1 MKEKL
6 GVWGVCALVMIV
18 LLAVGAVEAADRNA
32 VPPRTESAGVAAEAG
47 AFHGGAAERTKNLKT
62 EAGKIGPLL
71 YDLYLEQ
78 TRTPEDETVL
88 KSADQ
93 LSPAPVPVENGL
105 VLIDAIAGG
114 DAQHL
119 LADLEAMGLQ
129 GGSSYGR
136 VVSGWIPVDRLAELN
151 AMGNLVSAVPSLNSQ
166 NVGLVTT
173 QGDVAQASDV
183 ARSTFGVDG
192 AGVTVGTL
200 SDSFDCTGAG
210 GGAAADVGS
219 GDLPPGIVVLA
230 DLAGGCT
237 DEGRAMMQLIHD
249 VAPGSSQAFHTAF
262 GGTAGFANGIKAL
275 QQIAGAD
282 IIVDDVIY
290 FAEPM
295 FQDGP
300 IAQAAQFVA
309 DNGSA
314 YFSSAGN
321 QSFNSW
327 ETFDGFVGSG
337 IAAPFGGELHDFDPG
352 PGVDTFQEFVL
363 RPGVTRWSFQWDQP
377 YASAGSAT
385 GSASDMDVYIFVNG
399 SFVGLGG
406 LANNIGGDPVEVFG
420 VGLGGSTP
428 LTIQIAIARYSG
440 PDPGVMKYVTFGASD
455 QRFGGGPIEYATNS
469 STSYG
474 HSNAAN
480 MAGVGAAAF
489 FNTSAFNPGVCEPAC
504 VNSFSSLGGVP
515 ILFDPADNP
524 INEVRQR
531 PNFVG
536 PDGGNTTFFG
546 ADLTFPVPGTDEPDG
561 FGNFFGTSASAPHAA
576 AAAALMKETNPS
588 LSPGEIYSILEG
600 TATDMVPVGS
610 NINPG
615 AGPGFDFRTGYGFI
629 NIDLAVDAAA
639 TDPGNPNKRFVCH
652 KNRTTIS
659 ISQDAVPAHL
669 AHGDKFGPCE

>member
-1 MKEKL
+1 MKKNRI
-6 GVWGVCALVMIV
+6 GFVGASALAA
-18 LLAVGAVEAADRNA
+18 LLLVTGGAVEAADENA
-32 VPPRTESAGVAAEAG
+32 GPQGIDGSRMAADRGAFNAG
-47 AFHGGAAERTKNLKT
+47 ATEDMKNLKA

-71 YDLYLEQ
+71 HGLYLE
-78 TRTPEDETVL
+78 RTAPQRAEAL
-88 KSADQ
+88 RKSAGQ
-93 LSPAPVPVENGL
+93 LSAAPLPVEDGL
-105 VLIDAIAGG
+105 VLIDAIATGN
-114 DAQHL
+114 AQHL

-129 GGSSYGR
+129 DGSSYGR
-136 VVSGWIPVDRLAELN
+136 VVSGRMPVERLGDLN
-151 AMGNLVSAVPSLNSQ
+151 ALGTLVSASPSLYSK

-173 QGDVAQASDV
+173 QGDVAQASDL

-192 AGVTVGTL
+192 SGVTVGTL
-200 SDSFDCTGAG
+200 SDSFDCTGAA

-219 GDLPPGIVVLA
+219 DDLPPGIVVLA
-230 DLAGGCT
+230 DLTSGCT

-262 GGTAGFANGIKAL
+262 TGSAGFANGIVAL
-275 QQIAGAD
+275 QQVAGAD
-282 IIVDDVIY
+282 IIVDDIIY

-295 FQDGP
+295 FQDGI
-300 IAQAAQFVA
+300 IAQAAQFAA

-327 ETFDGFVGSG
+327 ETFGGFVGSG
-337 IAAPFGGELHDFDPG
+337 LTDPFGSELHDFDPG
-352 PGVDTFQEFVL
+352 PDVDAFQEFVL
-363 RPGVTRWSFQWDQP
+363 RPGRTTFSFQWDQP

-385 GSASDMDVYIFVNG
+385 GSTSDVDFWIAING
-399 SFVGLGG
+399 SFFFGSYSD
-406 LANNIGGDPVEVFG
+406 NIGADPTELITVTNS
-420 VGLGGSTP
+420 GGP
-428 LTIQIAIARYSG
+428 VVIQIAIAHFSG
-440 PDPGVMKYVTFGASD
+440 PAPGVMKYVHFGSD

-469 STSYG
+469 ATSYG

-489 FNTSAFNPGVCEPAC
+489 FNTAAFNPGVCEPAC
-504 VNSFSSLGGVP
+504 VNSFSALGGVP
-515 ILFDPADNP
+515 ILFDLADNR
-524 INEVRQR
+524 INEVRER

-546 ADLTFPVPGTDEPDG
+546 ADLSFPVPGTDEPDG

-576 AAAALMKETNPS
+576 AGAALIKQTAPS
-588 LSPGEIYSILEG
+588 LSPSEIYAILED

-610 NINPG
+610 TINPG

-629 NIDLAVDAAA
+629 NLDLAVDAAA
-639 TDPGNPNKRFVCH
+639 TDPRNANKRFVCH
-652 KNRTTIS
+652 KGRNTLS
-659 ISQDAVPAHL
+659 ISKDAVPAHL